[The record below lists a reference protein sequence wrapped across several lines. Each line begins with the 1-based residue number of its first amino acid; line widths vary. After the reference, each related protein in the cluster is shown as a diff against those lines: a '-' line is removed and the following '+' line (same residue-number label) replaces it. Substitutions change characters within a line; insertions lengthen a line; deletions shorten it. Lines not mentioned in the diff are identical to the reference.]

1 MRTAARDTDPIAA
14 AEPARAGHE
23 PAKPPIT
30 MLLSLRRFS
39 PTVYTPRYVATP
51 RAMKPEVRGL
61 SRNHART
68 RPVAMRAALNPSTFC
83 GGRGPPLGG
92 ARGGGRG
99 PWGAT
104 GPAT

>member
-1 MRTAARDTDPIAA
+1 MPAA
-14 AEPARAGHE
+14 ADPARAGHD
-23 PAKPPIT
+23 PANPPIT

-68 RPVAMRAALNPSTFC
+68 RPVAMRAAPNPSTFC
-83 GGRGPPLGG
+83 GGGVRPTRGGPR
-92 ARGGGRG
+92 RGGGHK
-99 PWGAT
+99 GA
-104 GPAT
+104 GARAPHEVPD